1 MTRLRNAF
9 SEDVIEVTG
18 SQLRAF
24 ASLPPNIAAAVAA
37 NGATIARAGGTPS
50 RLGVHRASPQP
61 TDRPASADAIS
72 RGLDRMGAAGWR
84 ATTGNES
91 SSSGNPGAGGDD
103 ARRGQSKGKP
113 RGAAAAGNRD
123 RSDTPGKRLA
133 AEAERIRRASEATR
147 RVGQA
152 GAGPSR
158 LNPNAPV
165 EQPLPPRS
173 DPFPQP
179 QDAHEVINVDDEDD
193 AEKDTR
199 GGREEIVRLLAGM
212 YTNMSE
218 NEVRPYH
225 FFTRVPAFASRGTN
239 FRRQFAGAF
248 KPDPSSSRTGEI

>member
-84 ATTGNES
+84 ATPGNES
-91 SSSGNPGAGGDD
+91 PSSGIPGAGGDD

-133 AEAERIRRASEATR
+133 AEAERIRRAAEATR

-158 LNPNAPV
+158 LNPNAPA
-165 EQPLPPRS
+165 EQPPPPPRS
-173 DPFPQP
+173 DPSHQP
-179 QDAHEVINVDDEDD
+179 QDADELITVDDEDD

-199 GGREEIVRLLAGM
+199 GGRESTVRMLSRF
-212 YTNMSE
+212 YTNMTES
-218 NEVRPYH
+218 EVRPHH
-225 FFTRVPAFASRGTN
+225 FFTRVLASASPCGT
-239 FRRQFAGAF
+239 FCR
-248 KPDPSSSRTGEI
+248 